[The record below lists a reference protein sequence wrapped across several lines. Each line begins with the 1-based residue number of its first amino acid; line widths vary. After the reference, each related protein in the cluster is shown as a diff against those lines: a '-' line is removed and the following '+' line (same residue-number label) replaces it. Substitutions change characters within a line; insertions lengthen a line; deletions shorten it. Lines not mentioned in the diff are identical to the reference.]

1 MTQTIAIAGKGGV
14 GKTTICGMLVD
25 YLVSQ
30 RKTPVLVVDAD
41 ANSNL
46 NEVLGVEAGTTL
58 GEIREDMAQAE
69 KRGDVIPGG
78 MTKAEYAEFRFSEA
92 LAEEDDFDMLVMG
105 RTQGK
110 GCYCFVNGILQAQLE
125 KYTGQYRYTVIDNE
139 AGMEYIARGTLPH
152 VDTLLL
158 VC

>member
-69 KRGDVIPGG
+69 SEGTSSPG
-78 MTKAEYAEFRFSEA
+78 A
-92 LAEEDDFDMLVMG
+92 
-105 RTQGK
+105 
-110 GCYCFVNGILQAQLE
+110 
-125 KYTGQYRYTVIDNE
+125 
-139 AGMEYIARGTLPH
+139 
-152 VDTLLL
+152 
-158 VC
+158 

>member
-69 KRGDVIPGG
+69 KRGTSSP
-78 MTKAEYAEFRFSEA
+78 AA
-92 LAEEDDFDMLVMG
+92 
-105 RTQGK
+105 
-110 GCYCFVNGILQAQLE
+110 
-125 KYTGQYRYTVIDNE
+125 
-139 AGMEYIARGTLPH
+139 
-152 VDTLLL
+152 
-158 VC
+158 

>member
-58 GEIREDMAQAE
+58 GEIREEMAQAE
-69 KRGDVIPGG
+69 KPGRRHPRGHDEGGVCRIPLQRSAGG
-78 MTKAEYAEFRFSEA
+78 G
-92 LAEEDDFDMLVMG
+92 G
-105 RTQGK
+105 R
-110 GCYCFVNGILQAQLE
+110 L
-125 KYTGQYRYTVIDNE
+125 
-139 AGMEYIARGTLPH
+139 
-152 VDTLLL
+152 
-158 VC
+158 